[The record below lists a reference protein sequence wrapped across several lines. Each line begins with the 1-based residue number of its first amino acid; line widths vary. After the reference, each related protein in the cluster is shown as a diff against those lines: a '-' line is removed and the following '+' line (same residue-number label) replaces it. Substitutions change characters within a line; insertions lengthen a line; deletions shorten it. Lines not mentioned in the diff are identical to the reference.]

1 MALTALVVGS
11 GGREHALA
19 WKLAQSPRVA
29 RLWVIPGNGG
39 TPPAPD
45 PTLHPPATTATPD
58 LLDFARRAAVDLTI
72 VGPEAPLVDGLVDAF
87 QAAGLRCFGP
97 TRQAARL
104 EGSKAF
110 AKAFMERHGIPT
122 GRYVVVP
129 DYAKAV
135 EYVRRVDYPVVIKAS
150 GLAAGKG
157 VIVPADRAEAEAALR
172 QMMVE
177 RVFGAAG
184 DEVVIEERLYGQ
196 EASVLAFCD
205 GRTVAVMPPAQ
216 DHKAIFDG
224 DRGPNTG
231 GMGAYAP
238 ARIVTPA
245 LLEETTRLVLQR
257 AVDGL
262 AAEGAPYVGVLY
274 AGLMLT
280 AAGVRV
286 LEFNC
291 RFGDPET
298 QAILP
303 LLETDLV
310 EIVEACLEGALDRV
324 QVRWRPG
331 AAAAVVAAAAGYPGS
346 YQRGLPITG
355 VEAANALPGVI
366 VFHAGTR
373 RAADGRLLTDGGRV
387 LAVTGVGDDL
397 RQAIDRAYAGM
408 ARIHFEGMHYR
419 RDIGAKGLGG
429 QPAGFT

>member
-1 MALTALVVGS
+1 
-11 GGREHALA
+11 
-19 WKLAQSPRVA
+19 
-29 RLWVIPGNGG
+29 
-39 TPPAPD
+39 
-45 PTLHPPATTATPD
+45 
-58 LLDFARRAAVDLTI
+58 
-72 VGPEAPLVDGLVDAF
+72 
-87 QAAGLRCFGP
+87 
-97 TRQAARL
+97 
-104 EGSKAF
+104 
-110 AKAFMERHGIPT
+110 
-122 GRYVVVP
+122 
-129 DYAKAV
+129 
-135 EYVRRVDYPVVIKAS
+135 
-150 GLAAGKG
+150 
-157 VIVPADRAEAEAALR
+157 
-172 QMMVE
+172 
-177 RVFGAAG
+177 
-184 DEVVIEERLYGQ
+184 
-196 EASVLAFCD
+196 
-205 GRTVAVMPPAQ
+205 
-216 DHKAIFDG
+216 
-224 DRGPNTG
+224 
-231 GMGAYAP
+231 
-238 ARIVTPA
+238 
-245 LLEETTRLVLQR
+245 
-257 AVDGL
+257 
-262 AAEGAPYVGVLY
+262 
-274 AGLMLT
+274 
-280 AAGVRV
+280 V

-331 AAAAVVAAAAGYPGS
+331 AAAAVVAAAAGYPGN